1 MFYFQMSPI
10 FLSVRAVQ
18 SKEHYYIKTIIIIKS
33 IKMKDDETL
42 TVKINNKIIYTC
54 EWDGDEEISS
64 CVTETYGSVQK
75 RSLWVEPIVVM

>member
-1 MFYFQMSPI
+1 
-10 FLSVRAVQ
+10 
-18 SKEHYYIKTIIIIKS
+18 
-33 IKMKDDETL
+33 MKDDETL